1 MEPSVVYN
9 IQPGVIWDW
18 RVATDLFLGGVGVGA
33 FLLAFV
39 LHRFAGPAYR
49 GLAQTAAVI
58 APIAVS
64 LGLLLLFWKL
74 GYKLHA
80 YQMGLNVAPTSTM
93 WWGAMIQGAFVAL
106 SALYAWRLL
115 APRSTL
121 LGFLST
127 PLVGVVGAVLAVVIG
142 VYHGFLLATITSH
155 PVWSTG
161 AMVMASVVL
170 FSITGPSA
178 ALVLHALRRGIGA
191 TGSDEPDGAAYA
203 AALRPLGLVLL
214 GGTLLLLLT
223 MVAWWADLRF
233 GTAAGRQAL
242 SALLGSYGWL
252 VGLVGLGLG
261 SIVPLALLAS
271 TTLGRP
277 GAAAAP
283 SPALIALACLLILIG
298 GYAIRYSAVLGGQI
312 APPAATFGN
321 LS

>member
-18 RVATDLFLGGVGVGA
+18 RVATDLFLGGVGVGS
-33 FLLAFV
+33 FLLAYV
-39 LHRFAGPAYR
+39 LNRFAGPAYR

-58 APIAVS
+58 APVAVS
-64 LGLLLLFWKL
+64 VGLMLLFWKL

-80 YQMGLNVAPTSTM
+80 YQMGLNIAPTSTM

-121 LGFLST
+121 LAFLST
-127 PLVGVVGAVLAVVIG
+127 PLVGAVGAVLAIVIG

-155 PVWSTG
+155 PVWATG

-170 FSITGPSA
+170 FSVTGPSA
-178 ALVLHALRRGIGA
+178 AVVLHTLRRGMGMTA
-191 TGSDEPDGAAYA
+191 SDEPDPVAYGG
-203 AALRPLGLVLL
+203 ALRPLGLALI

-233 GTAAGRQAL
+233 GTAAGRTAL
-242 SALLGSYGWL
+242 ASLLSHYGWL
-252 VGLVGLGLG
+252 VGIVGIGLGAV
-261 SIVPLALLAS
+261 VPFALLAS
-271 TTLGRP
+271 ATLGRS
-277 GAAAAP
+277 GTAAAP

-298 GYAIRYSAVLGGQI
+298 GYAIRYAAVLGGQVP
-312 APPAATFGN
+312 PPAATFGN